1 MKDTLDMMA
10 IEEVRKDY
18 ENFRVHNM
26 GAVTRLL
33 PLLNGDE
40 DRAWELV
47 FSWASED
54 ANT

>member
-40 DRAWELV
+40 DQAWELV

-54 ANT
+54 ANA